1 MEDLI
6 EFETKLFKA
15 LEEQSSW
22 LDSNVLS
29 AILEEYRTIHSCI
42 TNLISVL
49 TQKGLITPDPYRL
62 DKKITDVQVPDEF
75 DFPEKDRNIIIGV
88 RLSDYERVIDFL
100 CNFFKFSTKNLS
112 LERIKKLVGLNNYF
126 QWGTLVPSSSHPN
139 TRGLAE
145 LLIQAR
151 QGADTIA
158 VGVIN
163 GGISTI
169 SKNIVKINSRLKQ
182 VTHLQRELYKKDIRQ
197 NILNNPS
204 YPKDKI
210 EVSASVGLPQVKK
223 MFSSCMGKQPFY
235 SELVE
240 EIFAENAGDK
250 KNLLR
255 QQLLDKLKIVD
266 TSSEKKVIQINT
278 KSLVMEAVRTLA
290 AVAPL
295 LSTIIEKLTENNNL
309 IQSEKQGLGDKLM
322 KALRKVFGIKEK
334 PIEYVIPITDSV
346 TQTIRN
352 EKVSFHKTINDLS
365 KRVNFYNSF
374 ASKQL
379 PGFQKIESDTE
390 PEIISFLTKQLSECQ
405 QMILMLYGY
414 DKFFKS
420 AASPLS
426 RSRVKGITMELTSIK
441 NTLVKTNQRKA
452 EYSAYVEE
460 QQQMKKLGIT
470 NVV

>member
-1 MEDLI
+1 MEDLT

-15 LEEQSSW
+15 LDEQASW
-22 LDSNVLS
+22 VDSNLLS
-29 AILEEYRTIHSCI
+29 AVLDDYRTIHSCI
-42 TNLISVL
+42 TNLINVL

-62 DKKITDVQVPDEF
+62 DKKITDVQIPEEF
-75 DFPEKDRNIIIGV
+75 DFSEKDRNMIIGV
-88 RLSDYERVIDFL
+88 RLSDFERVIDFL
-100 CNFFKFSTKNLS
+100 CNFFKFSAKNLS

-126 QWGTLVPSSSHPN
+126 QWGALVPSSSHPN

-151 QGADTIA
+151 QGTDTISI
-158 VGVIN
+158 GVIN
-163 GGISTI
+163 GGLSTI
-169 SKNIVKINSRLKQ
+169 SKTIAKINSRLKQ
-182 VTHLQRELYKKDIRQ
+182 VTVLQRELYKGDIRK
-197 NILNNPS
+197 NILNHS
-204 YPKDKI
+204 SFPKDKI
-210 EVSASVGLPQVKK
+210 EVSSQVGLPQVKK

-240 EIFAENAGDK
+240 EIFAENAGEK
-250 KNLLR
+250 KLQLR

-266 TSSEKKVIQINT
+266 TSSEKKVVQINT

-295 LSTIIEKLTENNNL
+295 LSTIVEKLSENNNL
-309 IQSEKQGLGDKLM
+309 IQSEKQGLGDKFM

-334 PIEYVIPITDSV
+334 PIEYVIPITDTV

-352 EKVSFHKTINDLS
+352 ERVNFHKTINDLT

-374 ASKQL
+374 SSKQL
-379 PGFQKIESDTE
+379 PGFQKIEADTE
-390 PEIISFLTKQLSECQ
+390 PGILSFLTKQLAECQ
-405 QMILMLYGY
+405 QMLLLLYGY
-414 DKFFKS
+414 DKFFKT

-460 QQQMKKLGIT
+460 QQQMRKLGIT